1 MTVAGAVWGGAA
13 RSALSGLGFCLFC
26 FGFFPLCG
34 GVGGVSLFFY
44 FPFVWVVMD
53 GYVLWFV
60 YLFLLLVYIR
70 VSFLC
75 KRSDLFQCFSTV

>member
-34 GVGGVSLFFY
+34 GVFVILLFSFRLSGYGWLCFMVCLSIPSSCLYASFFSLLEF
-44 FPFVWVVMD
+44 
-53 GYVLWFV
+53 
-60 YLFLLLVYIR
+60 
-70 VSFLC
+70 
-75 KRSDLFQCFSTV
+75 